1 MNGIFAN
8 YLWTMFWGSLFW
20 IFWIMWFFPRKYK
33 YGCIRVYVWFK
44 DDKHVILMWI
54 WLILKNISLLDR
66 IWWVIFGVLFW
77 LGKLIFSVSINSH
90 PYNIYLFSK
99 YNLITSFIF
108 LSNLVFNMLDLRMI
122 HMSSECEYDWYW
134 KNISLLDTIWSLWL
148 VRFAH
153 SSPNFIFLLGRL
165 IFSVSINSHPDNI
178 YLFSKYNLIT
188 SFIFLSNLVFNIRAV
203 PDH

>member
-8 YLWTMFWGSLFW
+8 YLWTMFWGSVFW

-33 YGCIRVYVWFK
+33 YRCIRVYVWFK

-66 IWWVIFGVLFW
+66 IWWLIYGVLFW
-77 LGKLIFSVSINSH
+77 LGKLIFSVSI
-90 PYNIYLFSK
+90 
-99 YNLITSFIF
+99 
-108 LSNLVFNMLDLRMI
+108 MQ
-122 HMSSECEYDWYW
+122 
-134 KNISLLDTIWSLWL
+134 NISLLDRIWSLWL